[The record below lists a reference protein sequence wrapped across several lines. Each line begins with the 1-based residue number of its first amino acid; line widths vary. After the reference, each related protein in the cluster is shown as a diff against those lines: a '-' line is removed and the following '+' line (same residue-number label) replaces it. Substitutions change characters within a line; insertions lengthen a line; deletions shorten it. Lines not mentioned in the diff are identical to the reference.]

1 MRIDSQFITRII
13 RNPDE
18 EWMSCGVSGMMLE
31 PTARDVFLFIL
42 KEATAYQGCVPTM
55 ETIKQFFPN
64 FKSRKAPEPLDF
76 YARAILERFRIR
88 HLQETA
94 VELAATL
101 REDEV
106 DVERAAEIISE
117 ANAKLNQCS
126 RTRVE
131 ALSYGKNPQQR
142 INAYKEAKNGGS
154 ADFSLGHAVLDQD
167 LIGGEK
173 GDFYIIAGTPGAGKT
188 WLLLKTLYN
197 LWTKEDLNILLFSY
211 ELGNKLITRRIDSIV
226 AAVEYGRFRRGILTD
241 EEYSCFTKRLLRNSR
256 RKNYFQI
263 LTTESSDPTAKT
275 GPRKLD
281 YVYGK
286 ILQEK
291 PDIVGID
298 GMYLMSGDGKTDWER
313 IASLTRGFHAV
324 TQATGV
330 NAWATTQLTKTSDE
344 KNPKLRDLSFSWT
357 FAQDTDGA
365 FLLSRPE
372 GSFPIVNV
380 GKFREAED
388 SMRYALRFNPG
399 ADIEI
404 ERMAPQT
411 ENPLMD

>member
-1 MRIDSQFITRII
+1 MRIDNQFLTRII
-13 RNPDE
+13 RNPTE
-18 EWMSCGVSGMMLE
+18 EWMSCGVSANMLG
-31 PTARDVFLFIL
+31 PLARDVFLFIL
-42 KEATAYQGCVPTM
+42 KEATAYQGQVPTM
-55 ETIKQFFPN
+55 ETVKQFYPD
-64 FKSRKAPEPLDF
+64 FKSKKAPEPLDF
-76 YARAILERFRIR
+76 YARQILERFKLR
-88 HLQETA
+88 HLQDTTA
-94 VELAATL
+94 NLAATL
-101 REDEV
+101 NQDEP
-106 DVERAAEIISE
+106 DLEAAVEILSD
-117 ANAKLNQCS
+117 ANSKLTQCS
-126 RTRVE
+126 RTRIE
-131 ALSYGKNPQQR
+131 ISSYGSNPQER
-142 INAYKEAKNGGS
+142 LNAFKEAKNGAS
-154 ADFSLGHAVLDQD
+154 ADFSLGHTVLDQD
-167 LIGGEK
+167 LIGAEK

-211 ELGNKLITRRIDSIV
+211 ELGRKLISRRIDSIV
-226 AAVEYGRFRRGILTD
+226 AEVAYGNFRRGILTD
-241 EEYSCFTKRLLRNSR
+241 DEYSRFTKRLLRNSR
-256 RKNYFQI
+256 RENYFQI
-263 LTTESSDPTAKT
+263 LTTEASDPTAKT

-281 YVYGK
+281 FVYSK

-313 IASLTRGFHAV
+313 IASITRGFHAV

-388 SMRYALRFNPG
+388 SIRYALRFNPG